1 MSTLPLGPPGCLWA
15 PDHAGK
21 RPRLPACGLCSVD
34 SHRTGSGA
42 RAPRQG
48 LLGVGWWEEPIG
60 SRPSI
65 RAVGGTRVLRSRS
78 GPKGEQASPLAGVP
92 PALPCRAALPS
103 PRGAPPGLPLR
114 RRTGPWAKPT
124 FCCERRAALPTR
136 SLAGSQ
142 PQRTAA
148 PRGVCARGGPQGR
161 TRGPRTPLEP
171 RTGPPGPRTGHGE
184 LAAGEQDRRRL
195 ALPPVSR
202 PPPRGDGRE
211 GTRVVGMSG
220 GSRLYGKP
228 AVGCSSQNRP
238 TPLMNTSR
246 GKRGRDGKSIL
257 SGALFLP

>member
-1 MSTLPLGPPGCLWA
+1 MGMSTLPLGPPGCLWA

-78 GPKGEQASPLAGVP
+78 GPKGEQASPPAGVP

-136 SLAGSQ
+136 SLAAEPASAHRSPPGS
-142 PQRTAA
+142 
-148 PRGVCARGGPQGR
+148 
-161 TRGPRTPLEP
+161 L
-171 RTGPPGPRTGHGE
+171 RTGPPDPPGAAHGAPGAAHRARRARRRGVGPTPPGVASGVPATAAGEMAGKGPVSWACQGGPGCTGSQQSGALPRTG
-184 LAAGEQDRRRL
+184 LRR
-195 ALPPVSR
+195 
-202 PPPRGDGRE
+202 
-211 GTRVVGMSG
+211 
-220 GSRLYGKP
+220 
-228 AVGCSSQNRP
+228 
-238 TPLMNTSR
+238 
-246 GKRGRDGKSIL
+246 
-257 SGALFLP
+257 

>member
-42 RAPRQG
+42 WAPRQG

-78 GPKGEQASPLAGVP
+78 GPKGEQASPPAGVP

-136 SLAGSQ
+136 SLRAPSRGASLSAPQPPGESAHGAPGAAHRARRARRRGAGPTPPGVASGVPATAAGEMAGKGPVSWACQGGPGCTGSQ
-142 PQRTAA
+142 QSGA
-148 PRGVCARGGPQGR
+148 
-161 TRGPRTPLEP
+161 LP
-171 RTGPPGPRTGHGE
+171 RTG
-184 LAAGEQDRRRL
+184 LRR
-195 ALPPVSR
+195 
-202 PPPRGDGRE
+202 
-211 GTRVVGMSG
+211 
-220 GSRLYGKP
+220 
-228 AVGCSSQNRP
+228 
-238 TPLMNTSR
+238 
-246 GKRGRDGKSIL
+246 
-257 SGALFLP
+257 

>member
-78 GPKGEQASPLAGVP
+78 GPKGEQASPPAGVP

-136 SLAGSQ
+136 FLRAPSQRSQ

-148 PRGVCARGGPQGR
+148 PRGVCARGPQGR
-161 TRGPRTPLEP
+161 TRGPRGRAQGTASSPPES
-171 RTGPPGPRTGHGE
+171 RTDAAWRCLRCPGH
-184 LAAGEQDRRRL
+184 RR
-195 ALPPVSR
+195 
-202 PPPRGDGRE
+202 RGDGRE

-246 GKRGRDGKSIL
+246 GKWGRDGKSIL

>member
-1 MSTLPLGPPGCLWA
+1 MGTSTLPLGPPGCLWA

-21 RPRLPACGLCSVD
+21 RPRLPACGPRSVD

-78 GPKGEQASPLAGVP
+78 GPKGEQASPPAGVP

-136 SLAGSQ
+136 FLRAPSRGASLSAPQ
-142 PQRTAA
+142 PPGESAHGA
-148 PRGVCARGGPQGR
+148 PGPPWSR
-161 TRGPRTPLEP
+161 ARGPRGRAQGTASS
-171 RTGPPGPRTGHGE
+171 PPGSRTDAAWRCLRCPGH
-184 LAAGEQDRRRL
+184 RL
-195 ALPPVSR
+195 
-202 PPPRGDGRE
+202 RGDGRE

-238 TPLMNTSR
+238 TPLTNTSR